1 MTETDFV
8 VTLRAPVL
16 LRAPGDSV
24 ANGCVVVSR
33 GRVSYAGRWSS
44 RRAEGPVTE
53 FGGALI
59 TPGLVNAH
67 THLHLAHLAGRI
79 PRPRSFAG
87 WLFQMAPR
95 VWRSGERLH
104 RKSVRQ
110 GAEAC
115 LIAGVT
121 TVGDIFARWE
131 AAREHGR
138 TPLRKVVFLEL
149 LGLRPEEAP
158 EVVAKADERLQEL
171 EGEGLLTPAIAPHA
185 AYSACQELYRAAL
198 QLARRRGC
206 PLSTHV
212 AESQAEQYFLRDGTG
227 ELAPRLR
234 ALGRLPRRWRPPG
247 LSPVQLLARW
257 GVLRPGT
264 LLVHC
269 NHLSEADVGLVAGS
283 GAVVVYCP
291 RSSDYFH
298 VQEHP
303 WQKLRQRGVVV
314 ALGTDSLTSSPSL
327 SVLDEMRFLASRH
340 SGVAPDELLSMGTLA
355 GAQALGLAGQAGAL
369 RPGYWADLAVW
380 DLPGIRPRA
389 ATGAFIHTADVV
401 RACYVAGRQVWPPL
415 P

>member
-8 VTLRAPVL
+8 ATLRAPVL
-16 LRAPGDSV
+16 LRAPGDAV

-59 TPGLVNAH
+59 TPGLINAH
-67 THLHLAHLAGRI
+67 THLHLTHLAGRI

-95 VWRSGERLH
+95 VWRSGERLQ
-104 RKSVRQ
+104 RM
-110 GAEAC
+110 
-115 LIAGVT
+115 
-121 TVGDIFARWE
+121 GDIFARWE
-131 AAREHGR
+131 AACEHGC

-158 EVVAKADERLQEL
+158 EAVAKADERLQEL

-185 AYSACQELYRAAL
+185 PYSTCQELYQAAL
-198 QLARRRGC
+198 QLACRRGC
-206 PLSTHV
+206 LLSTHV
-212 AESQAEQYFLRDGTG
+212 AESQAERDFLRDGTG
-227 ELAPRLR
+227 ELAARLR

-247 LSPVQLLARW
+247 LSPVQLLAAW

-269 NHLSEADVGLVAGS
+269 NYLSEADMDLVVRS
-283 GAVVVYCP
+283 RCRVVYCP
-291 RSSDYFH
+291 RSSHYFH
-298 VQEHP
+298 VREHP
-303 WQKLRQRGVVV
+303 WQKLRQQGVVV
-314 ALGTDSLTSSPSL
+314 ALGTDSLASSASL
-327 SVLDEMRFLASRH
+327 SVLDEMRFLVSRH
-340 SGVAPDELLSMGTLA
+340 PDVAPDELLSMGTLA

-389 ATGAFIHTADVV
+389 ATEAFIHTADVV
-401 RACYVAGRQVWPPL
+401 RACYVAGQQVWPSL